1 MKNYVAFALLLELHK
16 HEEPVSATE
25 LASKFEMT
33 PRSIYRYLEEL
44 ESAGIPTFSYPGR
57 GGGIGIEKNFA
68 IEGLF
73 LSDYDKTLLIRAI
86 NSLPADTRTYLKKKL
101 SLI

>member
-16 HEEPVSATE
+16 HETPVSATE

-44 ESAGIPTFSYPGR
+44 ESAGIPTFSFSGR

-68 IEGLF
+68 IEALF
-73 LSDYDKTLLIRAI
+73 LSDYDKTLLNRAI
-86 NSLPADTRTYLKKKL
+86 NTLPADTRAYLKKKL
-101 SLI
+101 CM